1 LVDLN
6 ITMLWEVVNFLV
18 LMYLLKR
25 FLYKPVMNML
35 DSRRQKIKGDL
46 EQARRQKEEAH
57 QLKEKHQSELKEARQ
72 KAQQII
78 DEAEGRGK
86 ERAQEIITEAREEAE
101 RIKERNLAEIEQARQ
116 EAADELRQEVA
127 SISMMVASKFLREKL
142 NEKEHQELIQ
152 KYIED
157 LEAARLGEAK

>member
-1 LVDLN
+1 MVDLN

-25 FLYKPVMNML
+25 FLYKPVTEML

-57 QLKEKHQSELKEARQ
+57 RLKEQHQRELNEARQ

-78 DEAEGRGK
+78 DEAEDRGE
-86 ERAQEIITEAREEAE
+86 ERAQEIIAEAQDEAE

-116 EAADELRQEVA
+116 EAADELRREVA

-142 NEKEHQELIQ
+142 DEEEHEELIQ
-152 KYIED
+152 QYIED
-157 LEAARLGEAK
+157 LESARLGEAK

>member
-18 LMYLLKR
+18 LIYLLKR

-46 EQARRQKEEAH
+46 EQARRQKEEANK
-57 QLKEKHQSELKEARQ
+57 LKEKHQSELKQARK

-78 DEAEGRGK
+78 DEAEDRGE
-86 ERAQEIITEAREEAE
+86 ERAQEIIAEAREEAE

-142 NEKEHQELIQ
+142 DEQEHQELIQ
-152 KYIED
+152 SYIED